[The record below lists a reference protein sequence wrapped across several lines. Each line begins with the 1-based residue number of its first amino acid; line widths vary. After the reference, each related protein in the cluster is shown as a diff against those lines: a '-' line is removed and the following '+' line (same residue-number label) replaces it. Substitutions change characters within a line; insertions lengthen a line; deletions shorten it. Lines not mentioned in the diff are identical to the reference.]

1 MFIANIKIKKIWYNY
16 AKKRWEMKLHVK
28 CKSILLQKS
37 LSLFLKPYLTSSKH
51 CDFFISDQYF
61 ESEKP
66 LFLIGKDIKKPFNK
80 NELLNSINKFATK
93 INVQQKNQ
101 KPKKSEKSFIK
112 QNKELNKQIETL
124 TSKFSQDLVK
134 LIKNYY
140 EK

>member
-1 MFIANIKIKKIWYNY
+1 
-16 AKKRWEMKLHVK
+16 MKLHVK

-61 ESEKP
+61 DSQKP
-66 LFLIGKDIKKPFNK
+66 IFLIGKDIKKPFNK